1 MTKLNSA
8 IVDKALEEGKNI
20 DRQARILVKRTG
32 VDRETAEKL
41 ARFARDVRRNPKVGC
56 APSTRQLLVAAQ
68 DVVEGLPIQEAVMYA
83 IINDLDEN
91 ADRQALLQ
99 HLQIIGSI
107 DEAFV
112 EGREEEKDDDETE

>member
-1 MTKLNSA
+1 
-8 IVDKALEEGKNI
+8 
-20 DRQARILVKRTG
+20 
-32 VDRETAEKL
+32 
-41 ARFARDVRRNPKVGC
+41 
-56 APSTRQLLVAAQ
+56 
-68 DVVEGLPIQEAVMYA
+68 MYA

-112 EGREEEKDDDETE
+112 EGREEDKDDDDT